1 MSFIESIQKRD
12 PADPSVLDVFLSY
25 PGFHVMTVF
34 HPLASILWHF
44 KLRTLAR
51 LWAHIGRLLT
61 GIEIHPQAQI
71 GKNCFIDHGMGVVIG
86 QTSVIGDNCLIYQ
99 GVTLGGKGWDDKR
112 RHPIIG
118 NNVMIGA
125 HAQIIGPIRIG
136 DSAHIGAGS
145 VVLHDVAMGDT
156 VAGNP
161 ANII

>member
-1 MSFIESIQKRD
+1 MSFIQSIQKRD
-12 PADPSVLDVFLSY
+12 PADPSVFEIILSY
-25 PGFHVMTVF
+25 PGFHIMTLF
-34 HPLASILWHF
+34 HPLASLLWHL
-44 KLRTLAR
+44 KLRALAR
-51 LWAHIGRLLT
+51 FWAHIGRLLT
-61 GIEIHPQAQI
+61 GIEIHPQAYI

-112 RHPIIG
+112 RHPVIG

-136 DSAHIGAGS
+136 DSAHIGAGA

-161 ANII
+161 AKIV